1 MTDAKLYLFDQWD
14 GCTGFIR
21 DAQGLIR
28 RTCEDEL
35 PENLQDDSDHGVM
48 LVWNGE
54 ILDASALTE
63 AECDEKGIPFHE
75 SRGCNEWWQGSMR
88 SATDSEILSVF
99 STNRTETR
107 VVTDA
112 MVARAAVALW
122 ARYGDHTVED
132 GDIRAMLIA
141 ALTQESA

>member
-21 DAQGLIR
+21 DAKGLIC

-35 PENLQDDSDHGVM
+35 PENLQDDSDHGVL

-63 AECDEKGIPFHE
+63 AECDAKGIPFHE
-75 SRGCNEWWQGSMR
+75 SRGCDEWWQGSMR
-88 SATDSEILSVF
+88 AATDSEILSVF
-99 STNRTETR
+99 SINRTEAR

-112 MVARAAVALW
+112 MVERASVALRDYW
-122 ARYGDHTVED
+122 GGHTVD
-132 GDIRAMLIA
+132 NDDIRVMLTA
-141 ALTQESA
+141 ALTQEDA

>member
-1 MTDAKLYLFDQWD
+1 MTDVKLYLFDQWD

-21 DAQGLIR
+21 DAKGLIR

-35 PENLQDDSDHGVM
+35 PENLQDDSDHGVL

-54 ILDASALTE
+54 VLDASALTE

-75 SRGCNEWWQGSMR
+75 SRGCDEWWHGSMR
-88 SATDSEILSVF
+88 AATDSEILSVF

-107 VVTDA
+107 VTDA
-112 MVARAAVALW
+112 MVERATNAIKQESDLYNIREIARAAL
-122 ARYGDHTVED
+122 T
-132 GDIRAMLIA
+132 A
-141 ALTQESA
+141 ALTPGDA